1 MRGIVE
7 SHKSVF
13 YWHPVLIHFP
23 IAFFF
28 LEALLLVLWVS
39 KKDPAYFRFA
49 RFSFFLAL
57 GFLAPVLVTGWLDAG
72 GWKNIE
78 DLVQIHFFSGLAAS
92 ALALLRILNWKRAG
106 SPEDASSWVLL
117 AGALLQC
124 AAVIA
129 AGYYG
134 GLLVYG

>member
-72 GWKNIE
+72 GWKNIK
-78 DLVQIHFFSGLAAS
+78 DLVRTHFFSGLAAAGIAVLR
-92 ALALLRILNWKRAG
+92 ALIWKRMS
-106 SPEDASSWVLL
+106 SPGKASSWILL